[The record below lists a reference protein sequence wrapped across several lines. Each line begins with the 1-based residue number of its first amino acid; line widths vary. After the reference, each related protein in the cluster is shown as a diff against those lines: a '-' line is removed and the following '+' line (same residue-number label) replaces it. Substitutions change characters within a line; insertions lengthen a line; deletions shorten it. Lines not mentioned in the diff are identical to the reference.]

1 MAGWSLACT
10 GWERGDCARIAPG
23 GCARIAPGFCAP
35 VAPGARTVLR
45 SLRRGFAAGGGL
57 RLVAARD
64 GAGFPRCWCMA
75 SAGRGAGLGAF
86 YFPPPLGKKINE
98 GVVCCQGFA
107 PGASPEGA
115 AHFCCDLPEG
125 SGCESGSLG
134 DISLQQ
140 RRAAL
145 VSGSGR
151 WDAANAACVCLR
163 LLPGLGNLLWK
174 KLIGASPRWGHG
186 WLGAGTGR
194 VSPGG
199 AWPPGVSCSP
209 FFPSSLLG
217 EQDGAR
223 PSLQGC
229 ARGGWESE
237 EKCRGDSVPA
247 LSASPAVPWRGQRFL
262 LQPLGVI
269 FAPPTSL
276 PSFLLPSQGGCSTKQ
291 GKARHRVVQGQEGD
305 SSRGSPCF
313 SCSAFP
319 PVSCQPPAIPA
330 GSR

>member
-1 MAGWSLACT
+1 M
-10 GWERGDCARIAPG
+10 
-23 GCARIAPGFCAP
+23 
-35 VAPGARTVLR
+35 
-45 SLRRGFAAGGGL
+45 RRGFAPWLRPELAPCSAACGGVLRPGGGL

-86 YFPPPLGKKINE
+86 YSPPPLGKKISE

-115 AHFCCDLPEG
+115 ARFCCDLPEG

-199 AWPPGVSCSP
+199 ACPPGVSCSP

-247 LSASPAVPWRGQRFL
+247 LSASPAVPWRGQCFL

-319 PVSCQPPAIPA
+319 PVSRQPPAIPA